1 LYNLDDNP
9 VLRKDLSTGASESFA
24 YNMDGTLK
32 MASGGRVVYS
42 YDYTPNMKLKSKKAN
57 NKPLLE
63 YSYDKDGK
71 VVELKA
77 VTGSRIQYKYNLLGR
92 IQEVWHKDKKEEEYG
107 YNPDGTIA
115 SIRFANG
122 IEASYSYDD
131 DKNVTGIITRDA
143 EGREI
148 LNHRYVYDNNGNQ
161 VEREENGEFEELA
174 EMLDLSSPKDKAV
187 FWSGNYAAAEEYA
200 RSIGGTT
207 LEMTPGGSIFNGWD
221 YVKVKYPKW
230 GDNSP
235 EDQRKLWIALLESFA
250 EQTTGEVTAVQ
261 KYEGYVW
268 KEHEEKILIARNAKI
283 NRIKVN

>member
-1 LYNLDDNP
+1 MQYIENCNNAYVQNNP
-9 VLRKDLSTGASESFA
+9 VNYYDPSGYSSVCSRKSNPWNEFQHRAKGQF
-24 YNMDGTLK
+24 
-32 MASGGRVVYS
+32 
-42 YDYTPNMKLKSKKAN
+42 KSRADAAKA
-57 NKPLLE
+57 
-63 YSYDKDGK
+63 
-71 VVELKA
+71 
-77 VTGSRIQYKYNLLGR
+77 
-92 IQEVWHKDKKEEEYG
+92 
-107 YNPDGTIA
+107 
-115 SIRFANG
+115 F
-122 IEASYSYDD
+122 
-131 DKNVTGIITRDA
+131 
-143 EGREI
+143 
-148 LNHRYVYDNNGNQ
+148 NHFQ
-161 VEREENGEFEELA
+161 NGEFEELA

-235 EDQRKLWIALLESFA
+235 EDQRKLWIALSESFA